1 MWLGAW
7 EGAVAGAGPLS
18 HKSSRLSSVLDNG
31 AVLLGWG
38 ETLGEVLTKPD
49 SCTGVCLGLS
59 KAGGK
64 KNLI

>member
-1 MWLGAW
+1 MWLGVW

-38 ETLGEVLTKPD
+38 ETLEEVLAKPD
-49 SCTGVCLGLS
+49 SCTEVCLGVS
-59 KAGGK
+59 KAEGRK
-64 KNLI
+64 

>member
-7 EGAVAGAGPLS
+7 EGAVAGFGPLS

-31 AVLLGWG
+31 AVLLGCG
-38 ETLGEVLTKPD
+38 ETLGEVLKPD
-49 SCTGVCLGLS
+49 SCTGVCLGVS

-64 KNLI
+64 KKKI